1 MVSRKY
7 PRSKK
12 VIRRRRPR
20 KVVIVKPKISWA
32 GIPLSRTVKLRY
44 SQQVSMNNPIG
55 GAVHNFR
62 ANSLYDP
69 DLTGVGGQPLG
80 FDQMAA
86 LYNHYV
92 VLGSKFIA
100 KPIEYGT
107 STSDGDQPAFYIAKT
122 SDNANKD
129 YQSVSHLIEA
139 TGKQPLVNQ
148 NYVYNRINK
157 PRFRRDQAV
166 ATYSARKMFR
176 TNPMSN
182 EELKSLV
189 TTNPVEDAIFQL
201 YVFPQLDSTVT
212 ASDPVVFQVTIEFTA
227 VFTEPKDIGRS

>member
-1 MVSRKY
+1 MPRRYRKKKTTN
-7 PRSKK
+7 RGKKK
-12 VIRRRRPR
+12 VI
-20 KVVIVKPKISWA
+20 IIKPKIPWA

-44 SQQVSMNNPIG
+44 SAQVSMNNPIG

-62 ANSLYDP
+62 ANSLFDP
-69 DLTGVGGQPLG
+69 DLTGVGSQPLG

-100 KPIEYGT
+100 KPIEYAT
-107 STSDGDQPAFYIAKT
+107 STASGDQPAFYIAKL
-122 SDNANKD
+122 SDNGTKD

-166 ATYSARKMFR
+166 ATYSAKKMFR
-176 TNPMSN
+176 CNPMNN

-189 TTNPVEDAIFQL
+189 TTNPVEEAVFQL
-201 YVFPQLDSTVT
+201 YVFPQLDSAVT
-212 ASDPVVFQVTIEFTA
+212 NSDPVVFQITMEFTA
-227 VFTEPKDIGRS
+227 VFIEPKDIAQS

>member
-1 MVSRKY
+1 MAGKTKYTRKGTRRNY
-7 PRSKK
+7 KK
-12 VIRRRRPR
+12 Q
-20 KVVIVKPKISWA
+20 IVAKPKISWA

-44 SQQVSMNNPIG
+44 SQQVSMSNPVG

-100 KPIEYGT
+100 KPIEHGT
-107 STSDGDQPAFYIAKT
+107 NTTSGDAPAFYIAKT
-122 SDNANKD
+122 SDNGDKD

-157 PRFRRDQAV
+157 PRFRRDQAT

-176 TNPMSN
+176 TNPMTN
-182 EELKSLV
+182 EDIKSLV
-189 TTNPVEDAIFQL
+189 TTNPVEEAVFQL
-201 YVFPQLDSTVT
+201 YVFPQLDSAVNN
-212 ASDPVVFQVTIEFTA
+212 SDSVMFQITIEFTA
-227 VFTEPKDIGRS
+227 VFTEPKDIARS